1 MDMILTFR
9 FITKHVFLNAWIL
22 VLACCGVASS
32 QELVIDFESAQ
43 IGKPTPTWSEKGVTF
58 GLAYAPKKNKSA
70 GRVSF
75 FPHLGSNRK
84 GIVSAMANEA
94 IPIRATFDKQV
105 KSVKLV
111 LWGSTT
117 SSAFV
122 TAFDADG
129 KEIAKEG
136 LERVPVRK
144 SPEEQV
150 PFFELAVHA
159 NGISYIEVS
168 GSQPGGFVAI
178 DEIRYLSL
186 EH

>member
-1 MDMILTFR
+1 MLVIRSIAKR
-9 FITKHVFLNAWIL
+9 FFLNAWLL
-22 VLACCGVASS
+22 VLGCGGVVSS
-32 QELVIDFESAQ
+32 QELVIDFEATQ

-58 GLAYAPKKNKSA
+58 GLAFAPKKNKSA

-117 SSAFV
+117 SSALV

-129 KEIAKEG
+129 KVIAKDG
-136 LERVPVRK
+136 LDHVPVRK
-144 SPEEQV
+144 APEEHV
-150 PFFELAVHA
+150 PFFELAV
-159 NGISYIEVS
+159 NVDGISYIEVS
-168 GSQPGGFVAI
+168 GWQPGGFLAI